1 MSEATYTL
9 RSLQGADIFPV
20 SAIIKKIGVK
30 EFKNAFQDE
39 EIKRLVQSINNGDM
53 SRDAAA
59 NQAGMAV
66 ILNIVDV
73 VLGNLPRAEKDIY
86 KFLASL
92 SGMKPDEVA
101 ALPMATFTGMV
112 IDVIQKDEFKDFIKV
127 VSRLFKSAN

>member
-9 RSLQGADIFPV
+9 RSLQGADIFPM

-39 EIKRLVQSINNGDM
+39 EIKGLVQSINNGDM
-53 SRDAAA
+53 SKDAAA
-59 NQAGMAV
+59 NQAGMTV

-101 ALPMATFTGMV
+101 ALPMATFTAMV

>member
-9 RSLQGADIFPV
+9 RSLQGADIFPM

-39 EIKRLVQSINNGDM
+39 EIKNLVNSINNGEM
-53 SRDAAA
+53 SKDAAA
-59 NQAGMAV
+59 NQAGMTV

-92 SGMKPDEVA
+92 SGMKPDEIA

-112 IDVIQKDEFKDFIKV
+112 IDVIQKEEFKDFIKV

>member
-9 RSLQGADIFPV
+9 RSLQGADIFPM

-39 EIKRLVQSINNGDM
+39 EIKDLVKSINSGEI
-53 SRDAAA
+53 SKDAAA
-59 NQAGMAV
+59 NQAGVAV

>member
-9 RSLQGADIFPV
+9 RSLQGADIFPM

-30 EFKNAFQDE
+30 EFKNAFRDE
-39 EIKRLVQSINNGDM
+39 EIKDLVKSINSGEM
-53 SRDAAA
+53 SKDAAA

-101 ALPMATFTGMV
+101 ALPMATFTAMV

>member
-9 RSLQGADIFPV
+9 RSLQGADIFPM

-39 EIKRLVQSINNGDM
+39 EIKDLVKSINSGEI
-53 SRDAAA
+53 SKDAAA

-92 SGMKPDEVA
+92 SGMKPGEVA

>member
-9 RSLQGADIFPV
+9 RSLQGADIFPM

-39 EIKRLVQSINNGDM
+39 EIKDLVKSINSGEI
-53 SRDAAA
+53 SKDAAA
-59 NQAGMAV
+59 NQAGMTV

>member
-9 RSLQGADIFPV
+9 RSLQGADIFPM

-39 EIKRLVQSINNGDM
+39 EIKGLVQSINNGDM
-53 SRDAAA
+53 SKDAAA

-101 ALPMATFTGMV
+101 ALPMATFTAMV

>member
-9 RSLQGADIFPV
+9 RSLQGADIFPM

-39 EIKRLVQSINNGDM
+39 EIKDLVKSINSGEM
-53 SRDAAA
+53 SKDAAA

-92 SGMKPDEVA
+92 SGMKPNEVA

>member
-9 RSLQGADIFPV
+9 RSLQGADIFPM

-39 EIKRLVQSINNGDM
+39 EIKGLVQSINNGDM
-53 SRDAAA
+53 SKDAAA
-59 NQAGMAV
+59 NQAGMTV

-73 VLGNLPRAEKDIY
+73 VLSNLPRAEKDIY

-92 SGMKPDEVA
+92 SGMKPNEVA

>member
-9 RSLQGADIFPV
+9 RSLQGADIFPM

-39 EIKRLVQSINNGDM
+39 EIKSLVNSINNGEM
-53 SRDAAA
+53 SKDAAA
-59 NQAGMAV
+59 NQAGMTV

-92 SGMKPDEVA
+92 SGMKPDEIA

-112 IDVIQKDEFKDFIKV
+112 IDVIQKEEFKDFIKV

>member
-9 RSLQGADIFPV
+9 RSLQGADIFPM

-39 EIKRLVQSINNGDM
+39 EIKGLVQSINNGDM
-53 SRDAAA
+53 SKDAAA
-59 NQAGMAV
+59 NQAGMTV

>member
-9 RSLQGADIFPV
+9 RSLQGADIFPM

-39 EIKRLVQSINNGDM
+39 EIKDLVKSVNSGEI
-53 SRDAAA
+53 SKDAAA

>member
-9 RSLQGADIFPV
+9 RSLQGADIFPM

-39 EIKRLVQSINNGDM
+39 EIKDLVKSINSGEI
-53 SRDAAA
+53 SKDAAA

-92 SGMKPDEVA
+92 SGMKPDKVA

>member
-9 RSLQGADIFPV
+9 RSLQGADIFPM

-39 EIKRLVQSINNGDM
+39 EIKDLVKSINSGEM
-53 SRDAAA
+53 SKDAAA

-101 ALPMATFTGMV
+101 ALPMATFTAMA

>member
-1 MSEATYTL
+1 MSEATYIL
-9 RSLQGADIFPV
+9 RSLQGADIFPM

-39 EIKRLVQSINNGDM
+39 EIKDLVKSINSGEI
-53 SRDAAA
+53 SKDAAA

>member
-9 RSLQGADIFPV
+9 RSLQGADIFPM

-39 EIKRLVQSINNGDM
+39 EIKDLVKSINSGEM
-53 SRDAAA
+53 SKDAAA

>member
-9 RSLQGADIFPV
+9 RSLQGADIFPM

-30 EFKNAFQDE
+30 EFKNAFQDD
-39 EIKRLVQSINNGDM
+39 EIKGLVQSINNGDM
-53 SRDAAA
+53 SKDAAA
-59 NQAGMAV
+59 NQAGMTV

-92 SGMKPDEVA
+92 SGMKPNEVA

>member
-9 RSLQGADIFPV
+9 RSLQGADIFPM

-39 EIKRLVQSINNGDM
+39 EIKDLVKSINSGEI
-53 SRDAAA
+53 SKDAAA

-112 IDVIQKDEFKDFIKV
+112 IDVIQKDGFKDFIKV
-127 VSRLFKSAN
+127 VSRLFKSVN

>member
-9 RSLQGADIFPV
+9 RDLQGADIFPM

-39 EIKRLVQSINNGDM
+39 EIKDLVKSINSGEI
-53 SRDAAA
+53 SKDAAA

>member
-1 MSEATYTL
+1 MSEATCTL
-9 RSLQGADIFPV
+9 RSLQGADIFPM

-39 EIKRLVQSINNGDM
+39 EIKDLVKSINSGEI
-53 SRDAAA
+53 SKDAAA

>member
-9 RSLQGADIFPV
+9 RSLQGADIFPM

-39 EIKRLVQSINNGDM
+39 EIKDLVKSINSGEI
-53 SRDAAA
+53 SKDAAA

-73 VLGNLPRAEKDIY
+73 VLGNLPRAQKDIY

>member
-9 RSLQGADIFPV
+9 RSLQGADIFPM

-39 EIKRLVQSINNGDM
+39 EIKDLVKSINSGEI
-53 SRDAAA
+53 SKDAAA

-92 SGMKPDEVA
+92 SGMKPNEVA

>member
-9 RSLQGADIFPV
+9 RSLQGADIFPM

-39 EIKRLVQSINNGDM
+39 EIKGLVQSINNGDM
-53 SRDAAA
+53 SKDAAA

>member
-9 RSLQGADIFPV
+9 RSLQGADTFPM

-39 EIKRLVQSINNGDM
+39 EIKGLVQSINNGDM
-53 SRDAAA
+53 SKDAAA
-59 NQAGMAV
+59 NQAGMTV

-101 ALPMATFTGMV
+101 ALPMATFTAMV
-112 IDVIQKDEFKDFIKV
+112 IDVIQKDESKDFIKA
-127 VSRLFKSAN
+127 VSRLFKSVN

>member
-9 RSLQGADIFPV
+9 RSLQGADIFPM
-20 SAIIKKIGVK
+20 SAIIKKIGMK

-39 EIKRLVQSINNGDM
+39 EIKDLVKSINSGEI
-53 SRDAAA
+53 SKDAAA

>member
-9 RSLQGADIFPV
+9 RSLQGADIFPM

-39 EIKRLVQSINNGDM
+39 EIKDLVKSINSGEI
-53 SRDAAA
+53 SKDAAA

-101 ALPMATFTGMV
+101 ALPIATFTGMV

>member
-9 RSLQGADIFPV
+9 RSLQGADIFPM

-39 EIKRLVQSINNGDM
+39 EIKGLVQSINNGDM
-53 SRDAAA
+53 SKDAAA
-59 NQAGMAV
+59 NQAGMTI

>member
-9 RSLQGADIFPV
+9 RSLQGADIFPM

-39 EIKRLVQSINNGDM
+39 EIKDLVKSISSGEI
-53 SRDAAA
+53 SKDAAA

>member
-9 RSLQGADIFPV
+9 RSLQGADIFPM

-39 EIKRLVQSINNGDM
+39 EIKGLVQSINNGDM
-53 SRDAAA
+53 SKDAAA

-92 SGMKPDEVA
+92 SGMKPNEVA

-127 VSRLFKSAN
+127 VSRLFKSVN

>member
-9 RSLQGADIFPV
+9 RSLQGADIFPM

-39 EIKRLVQSINNGDM
+39 EIKGLVQSINNGDM
-53 SRDAAA
+53 SKDAAA
-59 NQAGMAV
+59 NQAGMTV

-112 IDVIQKDEFKDFIKV
+112 IDVIQTDEFKDFIKV

>member
-9 RSLQGADIFPV
+9 RSLQGADIFPM

-39 EIKRLVQSINNGDM
+39 EIKGLVQSINNGDM
-53 SRDAAA
+53 SKDAAA
-59 NQAGMAV
+59 NQAGMTV

-101 ALPMATFTGMV
+101 SLPMATFTGMV

>member
-9 RSLQGADIFPV
+9 RSLQGADIFPM

-39 EIKRLVQSINNGDM
+39 EIKDLVKSINSGEI
-53 SRDAAA
+53 SKDAAA

-73 VLGNLPRAEKDIY
+73 VLGNLPRAKKDIY

>member
-9 RSLQGADIFPV
+9 RSLQGADIFPM

-39 EIKRLVQSINNGDM
+39 EIKDLVKSINSGEI
-53 SRDAAA
+53 SKDAAA

-86 KFLASL
+86 KFLSSL

>member
-1 MSEATYTL
+1 MSEVTYTL
-9 RSLQGADIFPV
+9 RSLQGADIFPM

-39 EIKRLVQSINNGDM
+39 EIKGLVQSINNGDM
-53 SRDAAA
+53 SKDAAA
-59 NQAGMAV
+59 NQAGMTV

-86 KFLASL
+86 KVLANL

-101 ALPMATFTGMV
+101 ALPMATFTAMV

>member
-9 RSLQGADIFPV
+9 RSLQGADIFPM

-39 EIKRLVQSINNGDM
+39 EIKDLVKSINSGEI
-53 SRDAAA
+53 SKDAAA

-86 KFLASL
+86 KFLARL

>member
-9 RSLQGADIFPV
+9 RSLQGADIFPL

-39 EIKRLVQSINNGDM
+39 EIKDLVKSINSGEM
-53 SRDAAA
+53 SKDAAA

>member
-9 RSLQGADIFPV
+9 RSLQGADIFPM

-39 EIKRLVQSINNGDM
+39 EIKDLVKSINSGEI
-53 SRDAAA
+53 SKDAAA

-66 ILNIVDV
+66 ILNIADV

>member
-9 RSLQGADIFPV
+9 RSLQGADIFPM

-39 EIKRLVQSINNGDM
+39 EIKDLVKSINSGEI
-53 SRDAAA
+53 SKDAAA
-59 NQAGMAV
+59 NQAGMTV

-101 ALPMATFTGMV
+101 ALPMATFTAMV

>member
-9 RSLQGADIFPV
+9 RSLQGADIFPM

-39 EIKRLVQSINNGDM
+39 EIKDLVKSINSGEI
-53 SRDAAA
+53 SKDAAA

-101 ALPMATFTGMV
+101 ALPMATFTGMA